1 MEPTRLA
8 TTTLWAALAFTWL
21 AASSP
26 PPKEPGEAPRAAS
39 AERDGVGREAKPA

>member
-26 PPKEPGEAPRAAS
+26 PPKEPEEAPPGATV
-39 AERDGVGREAKPA
+39 ERDGAARPAA